1 MDEREDQRRLIR
13 SAPRKGDLVK
23 VTNHATETYGIVI
36 NDIEALTSHQ
46 LKIFPETTIY
56 FLKTG
61 VISPISIEWVEIISN
76 CYRDR

>member
-1 MDEREDQRRLIR
+1 MDEREDRRRLIR
-13 SAPRKGDLVK
+13 PVAQKGDLVK
-23 VTNHATETYGIVI
+23 VINYTTESYGIVI
-36 NDIEALTSHQ
+36 DDVEAIASHQ
-46 LKIFPETTIY
+46 LKIFPEITVY